1 MLPFKTHRNW
11 EDNPYAEVFIVLQLV
26 YLFYSAKQIQHGYP
40 QKATRVQKKMVENIS
55 TYGYY
60 SDMVWL
66 SRITER

>member
-1 MLPFKTHRNW
+1 M
-11 EDNPYAEVFIVLQLV
+11 FIVLQLV

-40 QKATRVQKKMVENIS
+40 QKATRVQKKMVEDIS